1 MKKTIYQ
8 QIRKPMPL
16 PTRMEIDQKAE
27 GMKRLCR
34 LGGAKGYKV
43 VQKMIRVMDPHDLD

>member
-16 PTRMEIDQKAE
+16 PTRMEINRKAE

-34 LGGAKGYKV
+34 LGGAKGCKIV
-43 VQKMIRVMDPHDLD
+43 RQMIRVMDPHDLD